1 MNVPVQWVGVVGH
14 LHDRILSLGRPAM
27 TNLVLFQPKLREAP
41 PDIKRPEPRNAHD
54 IELVEDMENLALI
67 MEIKQRAFVLSS
79 RIGKQ
84 ETTLLL
90 AEIAGS
96 L

>member
-1 MNVPVQWVGVVGH
+1 
-14 LHDRILSLGRPAM
+14 M
-27 TNLVLFQPKLREAP
+27 TNLVFFQPKLRDAP
-41 PDIKRPEPRNAHD
+41 PEIKRPEPRNPHD

-67 MEIKQRAFVLSS
+67 LEIKQRAFVLSS
-79 RIGKQ
+79 RIGRQ
-84 ETTLLL
+84 EATLLL